1 MRMIEFQKK
10 LDLSG
15 MKYVPIIL
23 CAFVFGCNS
32 PTKTPVQENAT
43 TSTPNNTWRNPQ
55 LTAVLNAQDHRDSKT
70 LLEFLNDTSAAV
82 RNAAAIAFASVQDS
96 TARAGLLSAL
106 KDPNAS
112 VRSAAAWSLG
122 FVPDSAVTNALVIAA
137 GTESDSAAA
146 TVLRAAAFR
155 AWAKT
160 TPKLDA
166 NALLERLRNSS
177 GYQRACVAEVLRRLP
192 KEQLLLV
199 ERDYVELLRNEERLG
214 VKLLLLSGMRSF
226 SDTLA
231 RNTVNE
237 LLRDPDPAIRVNA
250 LRSFVA
256 MDKANAAPALYH
268 ALRDTI
274 AAVRQTAVEFLQGMK
289 TVNGD
294 SCWIAGQTSP
304 DVMVKI
310 PLYGLAMR
318 YGTEGTPNVA
328 AALLTSLWGMDTDPY
343 VRAALITARASA
355 TPMDSLIAW
364 MEKPWPAAARQAAFA
379 SAVAQTRK
387 TMERARYAS
396 RKARYAQLAQV
407 LKAAFATGDA
417 GLIAAAADDLLKED
431 AEVIAMV
438 LDTATEQQVQ
448 RRFASHPRP
457 GGTTN
462 AGPSDRQ
469 TRWTSGSA
477 PSRSGLRSSH
487 RSYATC
493 NVEGRQAISH
503 HHHARRHRY
512 RHRTGCG
519 AGHLRGLRFTRYS
532 RLTTTANTSIVWC
545 RISWPKAAA
554 RAAMAMA
561 RWTGRCARR
570 SVTMASFT
578 GAVGVASA
586 GRDTENCQFFIM
598 LADAPHLDGRYTR
611 FAHVVSGLENAQ
623 RLVVG
628 DRMVRVARME

>member
-192 KEQLLLV
+192 KEQLLPL

-274 AAVRQTAVEFLQGMK
+274 AAVRQTAVELLQGME

-438 LDTATEQQVQ
+438 LDTATEQQVN
-448 RRFASHPRP
+448 AALHPIRDLE
-457 GGTTN
+457 
-462 AGPSDRQ
+462 ARQ
-469 TRWTSGSA
+469 M
-477 PSRSGLRSSH
+477 LD
-487 RSYATC
+487 
-493 NVEGRQAISH
+493 QAIAKRDGLPAPPH
-503 HHHARRHRY
+503 QGPAYDHPIDLMRLATLKEGKQY
-512 RHRTGCG
+512 RI
-519 AGHLRGLRFTRYS
+519 
-532 RLTTTANTSIVWC
+532 TTTQGDIV
-545 RISWPKAAA
+545 IAIEPDAAPGTCVA
-554 RAAMAMA
+554 FDSLVTAGFHNGKYFHRVVPNFVAQGGCPRGDGYGAMD
-561 RWTGRCARR
+561 WTMRTEIGYNG
-570 SVTMASFT
+570 FDT

-586 GRDTENCQFFIM
+586 GRDTESCQFFIT
-598 LADAPHLDGRYTR
+598 LEPAPHLDGRYTR
-611 FAHVVSGLENAQ
+611 FAHVVSGMDVAGK
-623 RLVVG
+623 LVVG
-628 DRMVRVARME
+628 DRMTSVEVVH

>member
-318 YGTEGTPNVA
+318 YE
-328 AALLTSLWGMDTDPY
+328 
-343 VRAALITARASA
+343 
-355 TPMDSLIAW
+355 
-364 MEKPWPAAARQAAFA
+364 
-379 SAVAQTRK
+379 
-387 TMERARYAS
+387 
-396 RKARYAQLAQV
+396 RKAPP
-407 LKAAFATGDA
+407 
-417 GLIAAAADDLLKED
+417 
-431 AEVIAMV
+431 MW
-438 LDTATEQQVQ
+438 
-448 RRFASHPRP
+448 RRP
-457 GGTTN
+457 
-462 AGPSDRQ
+462 
-469 TRWTSGSA
+469 
-477 PSRSGLRSSH
+477 
-487 RSYATC
+487 C
-493 NVEGRQAISH
+493 
-503 HHHARRHRY
+503 
-512 RHRTGCG
+512 
-519 AGHLRGLRFTRYS
+519 
-532 RLTTTANTSIVWC
+532 
-545 RISWPKAAA
+545 
-554 RAAMAMA
+554 
-561 RWTGRCARR
+561 
-570 SVTMASFT
+570 
-578 GAVGVASA
+578 
-586 GRDTENCQFFIM
+586 
-598 LADAPHLDGRYTR
+598 
-611 FAHVVSGLENAQ
+611 
-623 RLVVG
+623 
-628 DRMVRVARME
+628 